1 MKLPR
6 ECYPPR
12 PTGGPEEKPAICPG
26 IRGGQADDAGSAALP
41 EAASLVPDRRDAV
54 IQPKVELSLGN
65 MEEFWKRRSIQLR
78 RASPTAK
85 GYYEWGL

>member
-1 MKLPR
+1 VNATLPDR
-6 ECYPPR
+6 RVGQKKSPR
-12 PTGGPEEKPAICPG
+12 SVRGSA
-26 IRGGQADDAGSAALP
+26 GGQADDAGSAALP